1 MSERICSGKMT
12 RRQQKKHKK
21 AISVNGH
28 APEKEQISA
37 ICRKVNGYGPEKVA
51 RLDNLFVLN
60 GYSPEHVPNT

>member
-1 MSERICSGKMT
+1 MLRKMT
-12 RRQQKKHKK
+12 RRQQKKNKK

-28 APEKEQISA
+28 APEKRTNFRYLQKSERIWS
-37 ICRKVNGYGPEKVA
+37 GKVA